1 VEAPPASGAALQH
14 FQTAATWVPRSP
26 DPHLGL
32 ARVYTY
38 SLHNPGQAVAEL
50 GIAERL
56 GYKLGPREREQQADN
71 YLLRAEDELK
81 QFKAARSPG
90 EQRRWRSVIRRDIER
105 ARDLYEPIAGFS
117 NVSRSLQ
124 RLERAE
130 DTAEQI
136 EADRE
141 RARQQAIR
149 KKKRYRRWA

>member
-1 VEAPPASGAALQH
+1 
-14 FQTAATWVPRSP
+14 
-26 DPHLGL
+26 
-32 ARVYTY
+32 
-38 SLHNPGQAVAEL
+38 
-50 GIAERL
+50 
-56 GYKLGPREREQQADN
+56 
-71 YLLRAEDELK
+71 
-81 QFKAARSPG
+81 
-90 EQRRWRSVIRRDIER
+90 VIRRDIER